1 MTPEPSTELAEQIA
15 ADWKAITQIMTLAGE
30 DDFEAELPEDLE
42 IKQVDAAPRAM
53 TLFRFPDV
61 IYALEPSRG
70 CAVAIR
76 SDGDSVQMRAF
87 ARDGTEIDNVDVP
100 LGDPAMN

>member
-15 ADWKAITQIMTLAGE
+15 ADWKAITRIMTLAGE

-42 IKQVDAAPRAM
+42 IKQVDADPRPM
-53 TLFRFPDV
+53 TLFRFADV

-70 CAVAIR
+70 CVIEVR
-76 SDGDSVQMRAF
+76 GGGDSGQMRAF
-87 ARDGTEIDNVDVP
+87 ARDGTEINNVDVP
-100 LGDPAMN
+100 LGDPAWN